1 MSTDTAPRISAVDLE
16 DAPVASR
23 PLPGDR
29 ATPTV
34 QRPAPPAPAPREV
47 DQATSERSDKWLVPL
62 LVLVV
67 GMFMSVLDTS
77 IVNVA
82 ISAIQT
88 DFGGSTADVAWIS
101 TAYSLVLGVVVPA
114 SAWLGD
120 RLGMTRVYI
129 VSLAA
134 FAASSALCGLAWNL
148 DSLIAFRVVQAI
160 PGGLLPALCL
170 TMVYRLVPPA
180 KIGAAMGIY
189 GLGIIVAPAIGP
201 ALGGYLVEYVSWR
214 LVFYINI
221 PVGILG
227 VVAAV
232 IWLPKFA
239 QAQTRRFDFAGFATI
254 ATALVSLLLAF
265 SEGPSWGWTGYRV
278 LGLIALGLLSLAAF
292 VVVELE
298 VEYPL
303 LNLRVFRNRLYST
316 SLIAMSVMMTGL
328 FATLFYIPL
337 FLQEGLGYP
346 ALTAGLL
353 VLPQA
358 LVMGV
363 CMPIAGRLYDKIG
376 PRYLAFFGLLI
387 AATGTFLLTGI
398 SPDMTRGELVWWMC
412 VRALGTGLAMMPIM
426 TGGLSS
432 LPGFLTTSGSAINT
446 VSQRVSAALG
456 LAALTAVVTN
466 QQGGLMSARAAL
478 VPAGSMS
485 PGEVMAVYRQTQLDV
500 LAASYSNV
508 FLVTG
513 ILTLVAAVLCLGLRS
528 GSNPHAGG
536 GGAAMME

>member
-1 MSTDTAPRISAVDLE
+1 VSTDTAPRVTAVDLA
-16 DAPVASR
+16 DAPGARTHPAGERTTQPVER
-23 PLPGDR
+23 R
-29 ATPTV
+29 A
-34 QRPAPPAPAPREV
+34 PAPAPPQV

-120 RLGMTRVYI
+120 RLGMSRVYI

-134 FAASSALCGLAWNL
+134 FALSSALCGLAWNL
-148 DSLIAFRVVQAI
+148 DSLIAFRVIQAI

-180 KIGAAMGIY
+180 KIGSAMGIY
-189 GLGIIVAPAIGP
+189 GLGIIVAPALGP

-221 PVGILG
+221 PVGVLG
-227 VVAAV
+227 VVAAI

-239 QAQTRRFDFAGFATI
+239 QAQTRRFDVAGFLTI
-254 ATALVSLLLAF
+254 ATTLVCLLLAF

-278 LGLIALGLLSLAAF
+278 LGLIALGVLSGAAF
-292 VVVELE
+292 VVIELE

-303 LNLRVFRNRLYST
+303 LNLRVFQNRLYTT
-316 SLIAMSVMMTGL
+316 SLVAMSVMMTGL

-358 LVMGV
+358 LVMAV
-363 CMPIAGRLYDKIG
+363 LMPVAGRLYDKIG

-387 AATGTFLLTGI
+387 AAGGTFLLTGI
-398 SPDMTRGELVWWMC
+398 NPDMTRSELVFWMC
-412 VRALGTGLAMMPIM
+412 VRAAGTGLAMMPIM

-432 LPGFLTTSGSAINT
+432 LPGNLTTSGSAINT

-456 LAALTAVVTN
+456 LAGLTAVVTN
-466 QQGGLMSARAAL
+466 QEGGLMAARAAL

-485 PGEVMAVYRQTQLDV
+485 PGEVLAVYQRTQLDV

-513 ILTLVAAVLCLGLRS
+513 VLTLVAAGLSLMLRS
-528 GSNPHAGG
+528 GGNPHGG
-536 GGAAMME
+536 GAGAAMME

>member
-1 MSTDTAPRISAVDLE
+1 MSTDTAPPLATVDPA
-16 DAPVASR
+16 DAPVT
-23 PLPGDR
+23 R
-29 ATPTV
+29 AAQPAA
-34 QRPAPPAPAPREV
+34 RPAPATAAPSARPGAAAGGREHWV
-47 DQATSERSDKWLVPL
+47 VPL
-62 LVLVV
+62 AVLIV

-120 RLGMTRVYI
+120 RVGLSRIYM

-134 FAASSALCGLAWNL
+134 FALGSALCGLAWNL

-160 PGGLLPALCL
+160 PGGLLPAVCL

-180 KIGAAMGIY
+180 KIGAAMGMY

-221 PVGILG
+221 PVGVLG

-239 QAQTRRFDFAGFATI
+239 QAQTRRFDIAGFLAI
-254 ATALVSLLLAF
+254 AVALTSLLLAF

-278 LGLIALGLLSLAAF
+278 LGLIALGLLSAAAF
-292 VVVELE
+292 VVIELE

-303 LNLRVFRNRLYST
+303 LNLRVFQNRLYTT
-316 SLIAMSVMMTGL
+316 SLLAMSVMMTGL

-358 LVMGV
+358 LVMAV
-363 CMPIAGRLYDKIG
+363 LMPVAGRLYDLVG

-387 AATGTFLLTGI
+387 AAFGTFLLTGI
-398 SPDMTRGELVWWMC
+398 NADMTRSELVWWMC
-412 VRALGTGLAMMPIM
+412 VRAAGTGLAMMPIM

-432 LPGFLTTSGSAINT
+432 LSGELTTSGSAINT

-456 LAALTAVVTN
+456 LAGLTAVVTN
-466 QQGGLMSARAAL
+466 QQGGLMAARAAL
-478 VPAGSMS
+478 VPSGSMS
-485 PGEVMAVYRQTQLDV
+485 PGEVLAVYQRTQLDV
-500 LAASYSNV
+500 LAGSYSNV
-508 FLVTG
+508 FLLTG
-513 ILTLVAAVLCLGLRS
+513 ILTLVAAGLSLMLRS
-528 GSNPHAGG
+528 GANPHGG
-536 GGAAMME
+536 GAGAAMME